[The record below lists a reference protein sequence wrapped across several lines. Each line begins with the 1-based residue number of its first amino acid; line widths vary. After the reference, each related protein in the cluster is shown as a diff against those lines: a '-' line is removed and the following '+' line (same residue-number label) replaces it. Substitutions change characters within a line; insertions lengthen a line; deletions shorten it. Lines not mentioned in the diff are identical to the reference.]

1 MANNA
6 LLPAK
11 GKKKKKQAIPKTVQQ
26 TIPYVE
32 AYENGTMQVEP
43 GLFSGTFE
51 YEDISFKTASDE
63 EQETIYEHYMKFLNT
78 IGAKE
83 DIVFSFVNGIENE
96 KAKLERVA
104 PIMRGDAVFRNWN
117 LRDLQCSL
125 RIFLSIFGSHTW
137 HLDLYFPGTS
147 GADTDDPAQKIC
159 SSVPVKLR
167 GRICVR

>member
-43 GLFSGTFE
+43 GLFSRTFE

-78 IGAKE
+78 IGA
-83 DIVFSFVNGIENE
+83 
-96 KAKLERVA
+96 
-104 PIMRGDAVFRNWN
+104 
-117 LRDLQCSL
+117 
-125 RIFLSIFGSHTW
+125 
-137 HLDLYFPGTS
+137 
-147 GADTDDPAQKIC
+147 
-159 SSVPVKLR
+159 
-167 GRICVR
+167 